1 MPIKPQS
8 IRSGVTIYVNGK
20 QVDKPEIL
28 ELSNEWNE
36 RQETLFKK
44 TLKDGG
50 EITIKGVHFKVIP
63 QEKILNY
70 FGEKDPKHIIVPEKS
85 FLIGDRITDI
95 QSGAAAGIK
104 NLFLIVN
111 PKMLE
116 VNENLMDQPLQSIFI
131 PLNGLKEF
139 LLIKELQDEN

>member
-36 RQETLFKK
+36 KQDMLFKK

-50 EITIKGVHFKVIP
+50 EITIKGVHLKVIP

-70 FGEKDPKHIIVPEKS
+70 FGEKDPKHIIAP
-85 FLIGDRITDI
+85 GADDR
-95 QSGAAAGIK
+95 
-104 NLFLIVN
+104 F
-111 PKMLE
+111 
-116 VNENLMDQPLQSIFI
+116 
-131 PLNGLKEF
+131 
-139 LLIKELQDEN
+139 

>member
-20 QVDKPEIL
+20 QVDKPEVL

-50 EITIKGVHFKVIP
+50 EITIKGVHLKVIP

-70 FGEKDPKHIIVPEKS
+70 FGEKDPKHIIAP
-85 FLIGDRITDI
+85 GADDR
-95 QSGAAAGIK
+95 
-104 NLFLIVN
+104 F
-111 PKMLE
+111 
-116 VNENLMDQPLQSIFI
+116 
-131 PLNGLKEF
+131 
-139 LLIKELQDEN
+139 

>member
-20 QVDKPEIL
+20 QVDKPEVL
-28 ELSNEWNE
+28 ALSSEWNE

-70 FGEKDPKHIIVPEKS
+70 FGEKDPKHIIVP
-85 FLIGDRITDI
+85 GVDDR
-95 QSGAAAGIK
+95 
-104 NLFLIVN
+104 F
-111 PKMLE
+111 
-116 VNENLMDQPLQSIFI
+116 
-131 PLNGLKEF
+131 
-139 LLIKELQDEN
+139 